1 MENKKVVITNQS
13 NSRVGINIPDLRF
26 KRVWE
31 KKNAKITVD
40 MDILREIIY
49 DTGVSYM
56 FEQGIL
62 FIEDMQAKIELGLEP
77 EEAKVPVNIIKL
89 DDAAL
94 KRALGPMI
102 ISDFKKFFEPLS
114 EEQKHQV
121 AEYAIAHECT
131 DFSKAEIIQK
141 AIGIN
146 VISAIQ
152 LNRQNQEEK

>member
-1 MENKKVVITNQS
+1 MENKKVPIINQS

-31 KKNAKITVD
+31 KKNAKILID
-40 MDILREIIY
+40 LDILREIIY
-49 DTGVSYM
+49 DSGVSYM

-62 FIEDMQAKIELGLEP
+62 FIDDMAAKIELGLEP
-77 EEAKVPVNIIKL
+77 ETAKTPVNILRL
-89 DDAAL
+89 DEAML

-102 ISDFKKFFEPLS
+102 VVEFKKFFEGLT

-121 AEYAIAHECT
+121 AEYAIANECT
-131 DFSKAEIIQK
+131 DFAKAEIIQK
-141 AIGIN
+141 GIGIN

>member
-13 NSRVGINIPDLRF
+13 NSRVGINVPDLRF

-31 KKNAKITVD
+31 KKNAKIAVD
-40 MDILREIIY
+40 MDVLREIIY

-77 EEAKVPVNIIKL
+77 EEAKAPVNIIKL

-102 ISDFKKFFEPLS
+102 VSDFKKFFEPLS

-121 AEYAIAHECT
+121 AEYAIANECT
-131 DFSKAEIIQK
+131 DFTKAEIIQK

>member
-1 MENKKVVITNQS
+1 MENRKVAIINQS

-31 KKNAKITVD
+31 KKNAKILVD
-40 MDILREIIY
+40 MDVLRELIY
-49 DTGVSYM
+49 DNGVSYM

-62 FIEDMQAKIELGLEP
+62 FIDDMEAKIELGLEP
-77 EEAKVPVNIIKL
+77 ETAKAPVNIIKI
-89 DDAAL
+89 DDAML

-102 ISDFKKFFEPLS
+102 LVEFKKFFEGLTD
-114 EEQKHQV
+114 EQKHQV

-152 LNRQNQEEK
+152 LNRQDKEEN

>member
-49 DTGVSYM
+49 DAGVSYM

-77 EEAKVPVNIIKL
+77 EEAKAPVNIIKL

-102 ISDFKKFFEPLS
+102 VSDFKKFFEPLT

-121 AEYAIAHECT
+121 AEYAIVHECT

>member
-1 MENKKVVITNQS
+1 MENKKVAVINQS

-31 KKNAKITVD
+31 KKNAKILVD
-40 MDILREIIY
+40 MDILRELIY
-49 DTGVSYM
+49 DNGVSYM

-62 FIEDMQAKIELGLEP
+62 FIDDMEAKIELGLEP
-77 EEAKVPVNIIKL
+77 ETAKAPVNILKI
-89 DDAAL
+89 DDAML

-102 ISDFKKFFEPLS
+102 LIEFKKFFESLT

-121 AEYAIAHECT
+121 AEYAIANECT
-131 DFSKAEIIQK
+131 DFSKAEIIQS

-152 LNRQNQEEK
+152 LNRQDKDEK